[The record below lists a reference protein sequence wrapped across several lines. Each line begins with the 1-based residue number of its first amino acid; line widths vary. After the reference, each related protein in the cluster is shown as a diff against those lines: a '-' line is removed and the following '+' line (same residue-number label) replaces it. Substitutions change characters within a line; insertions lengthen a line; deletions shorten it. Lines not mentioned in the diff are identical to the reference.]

1 MTYTVKITPTEMAM
15 LDGYCRAAG
24 RSLKS
29 ALGLLLTERA
39 ATATATAPAPAAP
52 VAPVAPTPAPEPPCQ
67 ILTAEESADAF
78 TNSLISLA

>member
-1 MTYTVKITPTEMAM
+1 MFMTYTVKITPTEMAL

-39 ATATATAPAPAAP
+39 ATATAPAPAAPAAP
-52 VAPVAPTPAPEPPCQ
+52 VAPAPEPCQ

>member
-1 MTYTVKITPTEMAM
+1 MMYTVKITPTEMAL

-39 ATATATAPAPAAP
+39 TATAPAPAAP
-52 VAPVAPTPAPEPPCQ
+52 AAPVAPAAPAPEPCQ

-78 TNSLISLA
+78 THSLISLA